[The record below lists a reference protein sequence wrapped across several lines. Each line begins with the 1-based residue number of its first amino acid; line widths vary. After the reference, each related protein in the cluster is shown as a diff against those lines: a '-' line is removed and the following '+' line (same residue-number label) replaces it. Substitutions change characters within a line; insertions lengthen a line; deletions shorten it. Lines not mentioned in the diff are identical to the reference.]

1 MKRALVIVLSIAGS
15 LACSVGIAL
24 ADNPG
29 NNGNGNGNNHNVC
42 VVFAPNQ
49 KYTNASY
56 VCVSTPDLPPV

>member
-1 MKRALVIVLSIAGS
+1 MKRALVIALSIVGS
-15 LACSVGIAL
+15 LGCTAGMAL

-29 NNGNGNGNNHNVC
+29 NNGHDNHNVC